1 MRLASV
7 HYNPMTIE
15 LKQIL
20 KIEVPL
26 SVLLAEKKMSVD
38 EIVDLAPGTV
48 ITFDKQ
54 YEAPLDLM
62 ANGRKIGTGVAV
74 KVNENFGIQIKEMK
88 PREDTIRALG

>member
-1 MRLASV
+1 MAADGKYV
-7 HYNPMTIE
+7 DVQHV
-15 LKQIL
+15 LKL
-20 KIEVPL
+20 EVPIA
-26 SVLLAEKKMSVD
+26 VLLAEKTMNVED
-38 EIVDLAPGTV
+38 IVELAPGTV

-54 YEAPLDLM
+54 YEQSLDLL